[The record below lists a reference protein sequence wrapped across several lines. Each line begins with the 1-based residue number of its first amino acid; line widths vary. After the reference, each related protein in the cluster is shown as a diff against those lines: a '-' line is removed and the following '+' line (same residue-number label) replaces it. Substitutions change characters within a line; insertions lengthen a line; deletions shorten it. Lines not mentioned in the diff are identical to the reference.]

1 MIVSN
6 ISSRILININFLQF
20 VYLSL
25 RHWKIAQHQ
34 QKNIKISNE
43 SRFVWNKMRNSAA
56 NNILNKNTSRY
67 FERLSKFNGFNRLI
81 QRLDSNT

>member
-1 MIVSN
+1 
-6 ISSRILININFLQF
+6 
-20 VYLSL
+20 
-25 RHWKIAQHQ
+25 
-34 QKNIKISNE
+34 
-43 SRFVWNKMRNSAA
+43 MRNSAA